1 METAMSPVGYFA
13 MLYHV
18 TGVLKQLDELE
29 YAEAA
34 SNEVEPCALGLVHP
48 RAVFSIKVA
57 HHRRREQRVNT
68 VAPATN

>member
-1 METAMSPVGYFA
+1 METAISPVGNLG
-13 MLYHV
+13 MLYRV

-48 RAVFSIKVA
+48 RAVFSIKVVN
-57 HHRRREQRVNT
+57 HRRRE
-68 VAPATN
+68 